1 MNEYGQILKTLIRV
15 FLAAAI
21 SAVLLVGVGDA
32 DWWEVLK
39 AGLTAALTMALVYV
53 DPTDDRY
60 GVKK

>member
-1 MNEYGQILKTLIRV
+1 MNEYSQIFKTLIRV

-21 SAVLLVGVGDA
+21 SAVLTMGIGSA
-32 DWWEVLK
+32 DWWNVLE

-53 DPTDDRY
+53 DPTDSRY